1 MNLCAATLVHRAV
14 RLLHVSAL
22 ALPFAALTLL
32 AAPRPA
38 AAESPDAGVAA
49 VSTTATVEATA
60 TVSAPPPPALAAN
73 ANVSVQVDARAAA
86 GAVARA
92 AVRAVPVVPVRL
104 RGAIAFGGLGVDD
117 MRVLGPHLALSGG
130 VDADLASFFALGARA
145 DYLVAGAPGDARPLR
160 ANYFGGSAIFRAWTD
175 RPRRE
180 GFSLELGA
188 GYLRVADDFAPSGAV
203 LEVALARLAS
213 AHDGAKGQGL
223 GGALVLR
230 GQHGVGATSGYR
242 ALTLGLEADLDLNLP
257 GEGGADPAPAAI
269 RHVFGVEGLLGG
281 APAADGARDPGR
293 FSGGFGM
300 WAGFPL
306 GAVVEPQIRLD
317 AVRSAGGEGLDPRY
331 GYGAAGGL
339 RVRFDPWAPI
349 YLEAHGGY
357 AWLTERDHGAYADVG
372 AGLRYTPCKD
382 DAHWALLVGARG
394 RLGFGEA
401 AGLTGLYGTLGVEY
415 VGGPAYARPRCV
427 EAPPVVAAEGGAE
440 VRVEVPAPR
449 VDVSATVD
457 AGASVG
463 VQNPNPTPTQNPIQT
478 PTQTPVRTPPVA
490 RTPPPAEES
499 EVPSEPVP
507 FPMRIGLEGTFGWLD
522 AAQPVSGVAGGL
534 ALHLDMQITHWLAL
548 GARLGYVARPDGATD
563 ANLDA
568 IDDLNTQD
576 FRALQATAGPRF
588 TAWTDEA
595 SREGWDFELGAGWMG
610 RGGRLD
616 GPGLLAEGAIYR
628 KFGTISDS
636 GFVGDLSLG
645 ARYQQGFGA
654 AGDFRAVL
662 VSIRGGLGWDQP
674 LPEVPVDDVPGFSYT
689 TGLRLAL
696 GVPFS
701 APGPLEPGSLFGF
714 GGHFGVPLGAW
725 FELRAR
731 GEFLSRSQGT
741 KEKGDQTSMVSFTG
755 AGVARLRFD
764 RVAPL
769 YLEAGA
775 GYATNTGT
783 PALYV
788 PDAGF
793 ATFGAGG
800 RLTWCGTDSALEIG
814 AEGRIG
820 LGDNRG
826 LDAIFLVIGAEY
838 AGGRRSIGRDSFGC
852 RMTTRARE
860 RNEANARAAAE
871 RDAQLRAATRAGG
884 SVGVGGSVGGS
895 VGVSGGVGGS
905 ATVVVP
911 APVQPVRVEVL
922 LGVSLFGGAVSVRVD
937 PSMLPLARLA
947 GAGRVEVRIEGPESA
962 LVTAEAQ
969 VRGVLDRDGKRLD
982 AVVRVP
988 TNSSQI
994 RAIFTIWPPGAR

>member
-1 MNLCAATLVHRAV
+1 M
-14 RLLHVSAL
+14 
-22 ALPFAALTLL
+22 
-32 AAPRPA
+32 
-38 AAESPDAGVAA
+38 
-49 VSTTATVEATA
+49 
-60 TVSAPPPPALAAN
+60 SAPPPPTVAAN
-73 ANVSVQVDARAAA
+73 ANVTVQVDARAAA
-86 GAVARA
+86 DSAART

-104 RGAIAFGGLGVDD
+104 RAGLGFGALGVDD
-117 MRVLGPHLALSGG
+117 VRVLGPHFALSGG
-130 VDADLASFFALGARA
+130 IDADLASFFALGARA
-145 DYLVAGAPGDARPLR
+145 DYLVAGAVGDARPLR

-188 GYLRVADDFAPSGAV
+188 GYLRIADDLAPSGAV
-203 LEVALARLAS
+203 LEVALARLAG
-213 AHDGAKGQGL
+213 AHDGTTSQGL
-223 GGALVLR
+223 GGAIVLR
-230 GQHGVGATSGYR
+230 GQHGVGATSNYR

-257 GEGGADPAPAAI
+257 GEGGADDAPATV
-269 RHVFGVEGLLGG
+269 RHVFGVEGLIGV
-281 APAADGARDPGR
+281 APAADGSREAGR

-306 GAVVEPQIRLD
+306 GPVVEPQLRLD
-317 AVRSAGGEGLDPRY
+317 AVRSAGGDGLDPRY

-339 RVRFDPWAPI
+339 RVRFDPWAPV

-372 AGLRYTPCKD
+372 AGLRFAPCKD
-382 DAHWALLVGARG
+382 DAHWAFLLGARG

-401 AGLTGLYGTLGVEY
+401 AGLTGIYGTLGVEY
-415 VGGPAYARPRCV
+415 VGGPSYARPRCV
-427 EAPPVVAAEGGAE
+427 EAPPIVAAEGGAE

-449 VDVSATVD
+449 VDVSVTVD

-463 VQNPNPTPTQNPIQT
+463 VQTPTRTPAQT

-490 RTPPPAEES
+490 RTPPPAEEP

-507 FPMRIGLEGTFGWLD
+507 FPLRIGLEGTFGWLD

-534 ALHLDMQITHWLAL
+534 ALHLDMQLTHWLAL
-548 GARLGYVARPDGATD
+548 GARLGYVTRPDGVTD
-563 ANLDA
+563 VNLDA
-568 IDDLNTQD
+568 IDDLDTHD
-576 FRALQATAGPRF
+576 FKALQVTAGPRF

-628 KFGTISDS
+628 KFGTISAT
-636 GFVGDLSLG
+636 GFAADLALG

-674 LPEVPVDDVPGFSYT
+674 IPEVPVDEVPGFSYT
-689 TGLRLAL
+689 TGMRLAL
-696 GVPFS
+696 GFPFS
-701 APGPLEPGSLFGF
+701 APGPLEPGSLFGV

-731 GEFLSRSQGT
+731 SEVLTRSQGS

-755 AGVARLRFD
+755 AGIARLRLD
-764 RVAPL
+764 RVAPI
-769 YLEAGA
+769 YVEAGA
-775 GYATNTGT
+775 GYATNTGA

-788 PDAGF
+788 ADAGF

-800 RLTWCGTDSALEIG
+800 RLTWCGTDSALELG
-814 AEGRIG
+814 VEGRIG
-820 LGDNRG
+820 LGDDRG
-826 LDAIFLVIGAEY
+826 LDGIFFVIGAEY

-860 RNEANARAAAE
+860 RNEANARVYAE
-871 RDAQLRAATRAGG
+871 REAQRRAATRVATGT
-884 SVGVGGSVGGS
+884 VGVGGSVGGS
-895 VGVSGGVGGS
+895 VDVNGG
-905 ATVVVP
+905 ATVAAP
-911 APVQPVRVEVL
+911 APIEPVRIEVL

-947 GAGRVEVRIEGPESA
+947 GAGRVEVRIEGPASA

-969 VRGVLDRDGKRLD
+969 VRGVLDRDGKRVD
-982 AVVRVP
+982 AIVRVP
-988 TNSSQI
+988 TNGSQV
-994 RAIFTIWPPGAR
+994 RAVFTIWPPGAR